1 MVLIHGKGYSETE
14 RCRFKSCIFSNTVVS
29 LKVILETMPELGI
42 TLEDDSNQD
51 HVETIMLLPE
61 TYTHT
66 HLSED
71 VAFALRELWKDRG
84 VQACFARS
92 REYQLNDSA
101 GYYLDSVER
110 FSDPNYI
117 PTEQDVL
124 RARVK
129 TTGIQETTFQVQN
142 LNYRMVDVGGQRSE
156 RKKWIHC
163 FENVTTIIFMSAI
176 SEYDQTLIEDKAVVS
191 HLSRD

>member
-1 MVLIHGKGYSETE
+1 
-14 RCRFKSCIFSNTVVS
+14 
-29 LKVILETMPELGI
+29 MPELGI